1 MTGTSHT
8 GPRVVALGGGHG
20 LAATLRAV
28 RRYAG
33 DITAIVSVAD
43 DGGSSGRLR
52 QAFVDIPAPGDLRRC
67 LVALGDSDDVWAQA
81 FEYRFEV
88 GELKGHALGNLILTG
103 LAAATGDF
111 TTALMEASRLVHAK
125 GRVLPATE
133 GPVVLKAQVAGE
145 TVVGQVRVQDANG
158 PKSRVELVPA
168 DAAPPL
174 EAIEAIRRADQIIL
188 GPGSLYTSVLAAAV
202 VPAIRDTINQTRTAQ
217 RVYICNLRPQIPETA
232 GFDAAAHVQALRDHG
247 VTVDVVVHDPV
258 GMATGSLDMP
268 VVEAAVARPHGLAHD
283 PQLLA
288 TVLEQLATDRPDRLT

>member
-168 DAAPPL
+168 DAAPPP

-188 GPGSLYTSVLAAAV
+188 GPGSLYTSVLASAV
-202 VPAIRDTINQTRTAQ
+202 VPAIRDTINETRTAQ
-217 RVYICNLRPQIPETA
+217 RVYVCNLRPQIPETA

-288 TVLEQLATDRPDRLT
+288 TVLEQLATDGPDRLT